1 MSAVLISGSAGLIG
15 SEAVQFYC
23 RRGHLVLGIDNDMRS
38 HFFGQ
43 DASTRWKRDAL
54 IHDHVQYTHYDA
66 DVRDRSAVE
75 RIFREYGADIDLVI
89 HAAAQPSHDW
99 AARDPHTDFTVNANG
114 TLTLLEATR
123 QFCPGAVF
131 VFASTNKVYG
141 DRPNELP
148 LIEEDTRWEIDPAHP
163 YHDGIDET
171 MSIDGT
177 THSLFGASKTAA
189 DLLVQEYGRYF
200 GMKTACFRGGCL
212 TGPNHSGARLHGF
225 LSYLMRCV
233 VEGTPYTVFGYKGK
247 QVRDNIHS
255 HDYVAA
261 VDQFYRAPRMG
272 EVYNIGGGRFC
283 SCSMLEAIALC
294 EEIAGKR
301 LTWQYAHTPR
311 AGDHVWWIS
320 STRRFTEH
328 YPEWTRRYDLR
339 GTLEQMLEG
348 QMARW
353 V

>member
-212 TGPNHSGARLHGF
+212 TGPNHSGVRLHGF